1 MSVLTALYKS
11 YEYCEENGFVDR
23 SEKID
28 FETVLLPIYHSNKES
43 RDEDI
48 IEVTLNKNAEIIFAD
63 YLKKNKK
70 IIFPVDLRELL
81 HIH

>member
-43 RDEDI
+43 RDDRSYI
-48 IEVTLNKNAEIIFAD
+48 G
-63 YLKKNKK
+63 
-70 IIFPVDLRELL
+70 
-81 HIH
+81 